1 MPCCGPMES
10 LADES
15 GRLVVE
21 LHAAI
26 QEMDP
31 ARWNGAQASPLRDR
45 LTEIRNRLYGLV
57 DERWPAEDPS
67 DLRLHLREVGAALDS
82 VPSEDGSFATAKAA
96 WMAFR
101 RQLVPRY
108 EAART
113 ALRNHAVHVPSLRP
127 TNYTRSVFH
136 AIMASTTIAI
146 LWALPDPAWGVAV
159 VAPLFVWGWSME
171 WLRRSRPALNAKLM
185 KLFGPVAH
193 PHENE
198 RVNSATWYVTAIML
212 LSLTRSPLVCAIGIA
227 ALGFGDPAGA
237 LIGRRFGKVKLMHG
251 RTLEG
256 SLAFFV
262 VGSLAAFGVSLMFAP
277 TVAWPALLGVAAAG
291 GAGGAFA
298 ELHSL
303 RIDDN
308 LSVPVV
314 ATVAAALM
322 AFALGVPF

>member
-1 MPCCGPMES
+1 MER

-31 ARWNGAQASPLRDR
+31 ARFDGATASPLRER
-45 LTEIRNRLYGLV
+45 LAEIRVRLYGLV

-67 DLRLHLREVGAALDS
+67 DLQMHLREVGAALDT
-82 VPSEDGSFATAKAA
+82 VPSEDGSFATAKSA

-113 ALRNHAVHVPSLRP
+113 ALRVHAVHVPSLRP
-127 TNYTRSVFH
+127 TNYTRSIFH
-136 AIMASTTIAI
+136 AIMASTTLAI
-146 LWALPDPAWGVAV
+146 LYFLPDPVWGIAV

-171 WLRRSRPALNAKLM
+171 WLRRSNPGLNEKLM
-185 KLFGPVAH
+185 KLFGAVAH
-193 PHENE
+193 PHETK
-198 RVNSATWYVTAIML
+198 RINSATWYVTAITL
-212 LSLTRSPLVCAIGIA
+212 LSLTRSPLVCAVGIA
-227 ALGFGDPAGA
+227 VLGFGDPAGA
-237 LIGRRFGKVKLMHG
+237 LIGRRFGTVKLQHG

-256 SLAFFV
+256 SLAFFF
-262 VGSLAAFGVSLMFAP
+262 VGTLAAFGIGMLFAP
-277 TVAWPALLGVAAAG
+277 TLAWPVLLGVCAAG

-298 ELHSL
+298 ELNSL

-308 LSVPVV
+308 LSVPIV
-314 ATVAAALM
+314 ATVAATLM
-322 AFALGVPF
+322 AFLLGVPV